1 MYVRLLLVASLS
13 TLVSLVAGFLAL
25 SLGLIALFLASCL
38 VTLAFSLITGLV
50 ARFFTGFVAR
60 SCTGFLARIRHLTGF
75 FASLV
80 ALLLRSTLRGGL
92 ITSGILCFLVAA

>member
-13 TLVSLVAGFLAL
+13 TLVSFVAGFLAL
-25 SLGLIALFLASCL
+25 SLGLIALFLASSL
-38 VTLAFSLITGLV
+38 VALAFSLITGLV
-50 ARFFTGFVAR
+50 ARFFTGLVTR
-60 SCTGFLARIRHLTGF
+60 SSTGFLARIRHLTGF

-80 ALLLRSTLRGGL
+80 AFLLRSTLCGGL